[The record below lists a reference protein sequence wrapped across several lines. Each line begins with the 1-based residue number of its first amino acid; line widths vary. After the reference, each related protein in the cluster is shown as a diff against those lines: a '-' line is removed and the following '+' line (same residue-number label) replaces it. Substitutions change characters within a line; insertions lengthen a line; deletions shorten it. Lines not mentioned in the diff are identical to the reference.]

1 MVRANKISLL
11 FIFLTLVMSNRQV
24 FAAVEPTNDVRIL
37 IDVSGSMKKND
48 PKNLRTP
55 ALEMIVGLLPD
66 QSKAGVWTFAKYV
79 NMLVPHREVTKTW
92 RNDAGKQTGKIHSN
106 GLFTDIEQVLNK
118 ATVNQSKPDKASRRS
133 VILLSDGL
141 VDISTDPKASETS
154 KKRILNEVVPRL
166 KQANI
171 VVHTIALS
179 SGSDQALLREIA
191 LETDGWYEQV
201 DDAEQL
207 QRVFLHLF
215 EKAAKRDT
223 VPLKEN
229 TFKIDDSVTEMTVLV
244 FRQADSKPTE
254 LIQPDQNKLSS
265 ISENDTVRW
274 HTSESG
280 YDLITIVEPQVGDWV
295 IDAVLDPDNRVMVLT
310 DLKLKTTDLPNNIL
324 IGETFDF
331 DVGLTNKS
339 EIITRDSFL
348 SLVNAKLTH
357 ENEMTDMVE
366 EDLNSSLRKG
376 NYRTQ
381 VGETFQ
387 PGRNDVV
394 TTIASATFERQ
405 RRQSINVVEMP
416 FAVSSEQL
424 TDEETRTHRITL
436 KPDTSLVDAEKISIA
451 AMLTAQDGSEWSYDV
466 LKSTEENWQ
475 LTLAEL
481 EPTQEYRINLQIKA
495 ETIKGRTL
503 FLQPNEIVLVDEMT
517 SEVTE
522 IPAMPDLSE
531 EVSEELALL
540 EEATEAEENQSSEMT
555 AEQGLIEDLDELAPL
570 DEIGE
575 LEELSPL
582 EQIEQLDEF
591 SSDIDTLLPS
601 DDDELGG
608 LGTGLSEEEGE
619 QVGEV
624 SSSIL
629 MIGNGILVL
638 LIGIAFFIWR
648 RKSGA
653 SKIPGEQL

>member
-1 MVRANKISLL
+1 
-11 FIFLTLVMSNRQV
+11 
-24 FAAVEPTNDVRIL
+24 
-37 IDVSGSMKKND
+37 
-48 PKNLRTP
+48 
-55 ALEMIVGLLPD
+55 
-66 QSKAGVWTFAKYV
+66 
-79 NMLVPHREVTKTW
+79 
-92 RNDAGKQTGKIHSN
+92 
-106 GLFTDIEQVLNK
+106 
-118 ATVNQSKPDKASRRS
+118 
-133 VILLSDGL
+133 
-141 VDISTDPKASETS
+141 
-154 KKRILNEVVPRL
+154 
-166 KQANI
+166 
-171 VVHTIALS
+171 VHTIALS

-229 TFKIDDSVTEMTVLV
+229 TFKIDDTVLV

-254 LIQPDQNKLSS
+254 LIQPDQNKLNS
-265 ISENDTVRW
+265 IIENDTVRW

-405 RRQSINVVEMP
+405 RRQSINA
-416 FAVSSEQL
+416 FRRL
-424 TDEETRTHRITL
+424 IRT
-436 KPDTSLVDAEKISIA
+436 A
-451 AMLTAQDGSEWSYDV
+451 
-466 LKSTEENWQ
+466 
-475 LTLAEL
+475 
-481 EPTQEYRINLQIKA
+481 
-495 ETIKGRTL
+495 
-503 FLQPNEIVLVDEMT
+503 
-517 SEVTE
+517 
-522 IPAMPDLSE
+522 
-531 EVSEELALL
+531 
-540 EEATEAEENQSSEMT
+540 
-555 AEQGLIEDLDELAPL
+555 
-570 DEIGE
+570 
-575 LEELSPL
+575 
-582 EQIEQLDEF
+582 
-591 SSDIDTLLPS
+591 
-601 DDDELGG
+601 
-608 LGTGLSEEEGE
+608 
-619 QVGEV
+619 
-624 SSSIL
+624 
-629 MIGNGILVL
+629 NG
-638 LIGIAFFIWR
+638 
-648 RKSGA
+648 
-653 SKIPGEQL
+653 